1 MRNFHQH
8 THQEKFL
15 TEILRTPI
23 FFSFPFLSNIRGVV
37 LGALSCFRFYAKGA
51 EDPGIQTGQNCYV
64 LLGSSGFLYKSL
76 KTIIRP
82 LVPSRKHSQENAR
95 MKKKN
100 IWRYLN
106 QIFLQEV
113 LIKRW
118 ERAIYQLGLL
128 FLKPPEHAIEGR
140 RRAPTWRDCCRQVS
154 DTYKSPQVSNPET
167 PYGWEA
173 CCIQKTGKTPCK
185 HVLNDVSQSLNHDS
199 FHIMIQ
205 SNYVP
210 TTVVEDSQLNE
221 ILSWGKYKCLSF
233 GMISSTKI
241 WSCEQGDH
249 QGYIRLTP
257 LLFHFGEVDLL
268 SRTTSNKQQKRF
280 ITSNF

>member
-1 MRNFHQH
+1 MAG
-8 THQEKFL
+8 K
-15 TEILRTPI
+15 
-23 FFSFPFLSNIRGVV
+23 
-37 LGALSCFRFYAKGA
+37 
-51 EDPGIQTGQNCYV
+51 
-64 LLGSSGFLYKSL
+64 
-76 KTIIRP
+76 
-82 LVPSRKHSQENAR
+82 
-95 MKKKN
+95 
-100 IWRYLN
+100 
-106 QIFLQEV
+106 
-113 LIKRW
+113 LIVFK
-118 ERAIYQLGLL
+118 
-128 FLKPPEHAIEGR
+128 
-140 RRAPTWRDCCRQVS
+140 
-154 DTYKSPQVSNPET
+154 
-167 PYGWEA
+167 
-173 CCIQKTGKTPCK
+173 KTGKTPCK

-221 ILSWGKYKCLSF
+221 IISWGKYKCLSF

-280 ITSNF
+280 ITSNFQITYSSLRQKMILHFFCLTFLLPHVVLLRLPKYQVFQGKKLTMATLPSPRCHTAQLAPVLGGEIFHSER